1 MSTVSEDKAR
11 WARAQ
16 KLAIKLV
23 DAAGSQEHADM
34 FAAIAFLAAGQL
46 AIRAPTKAEAE
57 KKLDEIR
64 DFSKTLINSMWRS
77 KSAIMG

>member
-1 MSTVSEDKAR
+1 MSTVGEDEAR

-23 DAAGSQEHADM
+23 NAAGSQEHADM
-34 FAAIAFLAAGQL
+34 FTAIAFLAAGQL

-57 KKLDEIR
+57 RKLDEIR